1 MSEPTGASGAAPIA
15 APIGGAAPPPT
26 AAPAA
31 TSPPAP
37 PASIPWLGL
46 LAVLLGTFI
55 STLNTRLSTL
65 GLADIRGAVH
75 AGFDEGAWISTAQT
89 VAQMLITLV
98 AIWLGAIYGTRKVL
112 MEAAAAFAVISLL
125 EPFSPNLQTL
135 LLFQFLA
142 GLASGFFIPLTL
154 SFVLKNTP
162 PKVWAYGIAIY
173 ALNLEVSLNISA
185 SLEGWY
191 TDHLSWRWIFWQ
203 NIPFAVGMVACLFF
217 GIRPEQPN
225 PVRPRADVFG
235 FIYGGF
241 GFALIYAALDQGN
254 RLDWLNS
261 PLVVGLLSAGFI
273 LLIAFAVHE
282 WRFPDPVVDLRVVLE
297 PPLPRVLVLVSFLRL
312 TILSTA
318 FVIPQFLQTVRGFR
332 ALEVGGTLAWIAAPQ
347 LLICFLAGFILRRVD
362 ARLVA
367 TFGFLCICF
376 ACLTV
381 AHRLTPLWGSDQFMP
396 SALLQAVGQSFA
408 LSGTVFFAVLHLRP
422 QVALTFGAAIQVA
435 RLFGGELGQA
445 FIATFVR
452 VRGQIASNHLGQ
464 HIQIGDGQVIQRLQ
478 AYGAATA
485 RAGDPGSAAT
495 RGAAVL
501 NNLVHGMAIT
511 QGIIDAFVVIAAAT
525 AVTVILIITR
535 RAAPPGPASHVPVF
549 AARKAAPQ

>member
-1 MSEPTGASGAAPIA
+1 MSEPTV
-15 APIGGAAPPPT
+15 APPP
-26 AAPAA
+26 
-31 TSPPAP
+31 PPP
-37 PASIPWLGL
+37 TSIPWLGL

-55 STLNTRLSTL
+55 STLNTRLSSL

-135 LLFQFLA
+135 LVFQVLG

-162 PKVWAYGIAIY
+162 PRVWAYGVAIY

-203 NIPFAVGMVACLFF
+203 SIPFAVGMVACLFF
-217 GIRPEQPN
+217 GIRPEQPS
-225 PVRPRADVFG
+225 PVRPRADLFG
-235 FIYGGF
+235 FIYGGL

-261 PLVVGLLSAGFI
+261 PLVIGLLSAGVI
-273 LLIAFAVHE
+273 LLIAFFVHE
-282 WRFPDPVVDLRVVLE
+282 WSCPYAVIDLKVVLE
-297 PPLPRVLVLVSFLRL
+297 PPLPRVLVLISFLRL

-318 FVIPQFLQTVRGFR
+318 FIVPQFLQTVRGFR
-332 ALEVGGTLAWIAAPQ
+332 ALEVGQTLVWIAAPQ
-347 LLICFLAGFILRRVD
+347 LLICFLAGYILRRAD

-367 TFGFLCICF
+367 TFGFMCICF

-381 AHRLTPLWGSDQFMP
+381 AHGLTPVWGSDQFMS

-422 QVALTFGAAIQVA
+422 QVALSFGAAIQIA

-445 FIATFVR
+445 FISTFVR
-452 VRGQIASNHLGQ
+452 VRGQVASNHLGQ

-485 RAGDPGSAAT
+485 RAGDPSSALT

-501 NNLVHGMAIT
+501 NNVVHATAIT

-535 RAAPPGPASHVPVF
+535 RAAPPGPASHVPIF
-549 AARKAAPQ
+549 APRKAAPQ

>member
-1 MSEPTGASGAAPIA
+1 MSEPTARPA
-15 APIGGAAPPPT
+15 GGPADGPAV
-26 AAPAA
+26 APATA
-31 TSPPAP
+31 PAP
-37 PASIPWLGL
+37 PTSIPWLGL
-46 LAVLLGTFI
+46 TAVLLGTFI
-55 STLNTRLSTL
+55 STLNTRLSSL

-89 VAQMLITLV
+89 VAQMLIALV

-135 LLFQFLA
+135 LVFQVLG

-154 SFVLKNTP
+154 SFVLKNAP
-162 PKVWAYGIAIY
+162 PRLWAYGIAIY

-191 TDHLSWRWIFWQ
+191 TDHLSWGWIFWQ
-203 NIPFAVGMVACLFF
+203 NIPFAIGMVTCLYF
-217 GIRPEQPN
+217 GTRPEQPA
-225 PVRPRADVFG
+225 PVRPRADMFG
-235 FIYGGF
+235 FLYGGC

-261 PLVVGLLSAGFI
+261 PLVVGLLCAGSM
-273 LLIAFAVHE
+273 LLIAFFVHE
-282 WRFPDPVVDLRVVLE
+282 WRCPYPVVDLRVVLG
-297 PPLPRVLVLVSFLRL
+297 PPLPRVLVLISFLRL

-332 ALEVGGTLAWIAAPQ
+332 ALEVGQTLAWIAAPQ
-347 LLICFLAGFILRRVD
+347 LLICFLAGFVLRRFD

-367 TFGFLCICF
+367 TFGFMCICV

-381 AHRLTPLWGSDQFMP
+381 AHGLTPVWGSDQFIP

-408 LSGTVFFAVLHLRP
+408 LSGTIFFAVLHLRP
-422 QVALTFGAAIQVA
+422 QVALSFGAAIQVA
-435 RLFGGELGQA
+435 RLFGGEVGQA

-485 RAGDPGSAAT
+485 RAGDPGSALT

-501 NNLVHGMAIT
+501 NNVVHATAIT

-535 RAAPPGPASHVPVF
+535 RAAPPGPASHLPVF
-549 AARKAAPQ
+549 APRKASLQ